1 MTDAQIQH
9 ESFTYTSEI
18 DRLCKQNL
26 KNLNNIINKL
36 HLMPLKKK
44 KERTCTLSTNTNGI
58 PTKIEHKSKEIPQIQ
73 EIIKSRNYSLI
84 L

>member
-44 KERTCTLSTNTNGI
+44 KREHAHCLQTLMEYLQKLNISQ
-58 PTKIEHKSKEIPQIQ
+58 KKYLKFKKLLKA
-73 EIIKSRNYSLI
+73 EIIV
-84 L
+84 